1 MTDWGLD
8 HAMRSRCHF
17 LKGFVS
23 EEKKTCVW
31 RDQVV
36 VGLYFLYYFQ
46 RHSKARYKRKDT
58 TDGGSTSDIFVSARA
73 STRGG
78 GGTGDEGF
86 STVALRKDRRSIEP
100 GKTKRGT
107 NNKTNHSQQESKPF
121 HRRDRSTSPNK
132 IDNRRE
138 VKTQKEPRHKRTKR
152 FFTSFYFAQ
161 PVRLLIYG
169 TRPVQLQNSKGNKGG
184 GGGRTT
190 SPARLDESHEH
201 VRGERP
207 LVRLVEHDALVLG
220 QVRVVHGLTEQH
232 TVRHEA
238 GTEKDNRRSPKRRGK
253 QQTANRKKQQDK
265 SVAISA
271 TDE

>member
-73 STRGG
+73 STRGR

-86 STVALRKDRRSIEP
+86 STVAQEKIDGRSSLARRSGEP
-100 GKTKRGT
+100 TTK
-107 NNKTNHSQQESKPF
+107 Q
-121 HRRDRSTSPNK
+121 
-132 IDNRRE
+132 I
-138 VKTQKEPRHKRTKR
+138 
-152 FFTSFYFAQ
+152 
-161 PVRLLIYG
+161 
-169 TRPVQLQNSKGNKGG
+169 
-184 GGGRTT
+184 
-190 SPARLDESHEH
+190 
-201 VRGERP
+201 
-207 LVRLVEHDALVLG
+207 
-220 QVRVVHGLTEQH
+220 
-232 TVRHEA
+232 
-238 GTEKDNRRSPKRRGK
+238 
-253 QQTANRKKQQDK
+253 TANKNRNPFTAETEAPPQTK
-265 SVAISA
+265 
-271 TDE
+271 